1 MSDSE
6 NIAEQPGIEPG
17 TFRLLVGCSTNW
29 AIESDGEEH
38 WFNYLLGLQLQFL
51 SSNIF

>member
-6 NIAEQPGIEPG
+6 KFTDQQGIEPV

-38 WFNYLLGLQLQFL
+38 WLYYL
-51 SSNIF
+51 